1 VGKLACTV
9 SQVWVY
15 NSGVVILAMVLIGV
29 IGAIILI
36 LVFGEDY

>member
-1 VGKLACTV
+1 
-9 SQVWVY
+9 VY
-15 NSGVVILAMVLIGV
+15 YWDVIIVAWALIGV